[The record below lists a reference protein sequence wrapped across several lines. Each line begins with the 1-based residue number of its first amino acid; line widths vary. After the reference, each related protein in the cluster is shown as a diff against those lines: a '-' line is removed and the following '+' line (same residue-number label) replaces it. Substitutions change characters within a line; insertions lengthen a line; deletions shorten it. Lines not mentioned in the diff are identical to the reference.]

1 MAHISSPLRDQ
12 SVINSLITKEANIF
26 RGNPGC
32 PNRRQ
37 DHKRWGNNPLW
48 SHKQPNIPG
57 RRSEGRWQNHQSP
70 CDSVGFNGCGDSKV
84 QKAIG
89 RLWTNRICG
98 QWHLRGFKLYMRI
111 YHIHIHIWPITDLPA
126 RTSPNSPCPHSSSV
140 ADAPQK
146 IQSMRQVGFINIY
159 RYIVNK
165 KKTYR
170 KKLREWWYCTSWGWS
185 FIPWFTGFYIYIPGG
200 WPWDFWTHQQYHL
213 KSQVSWV
220 LSSTQSDHLELP
232 RLASSIHIKVDGVEA
247 WVSWFLFLAQKKWD
261 KVQK

>member
-126 RTSPNSPCPHSSSV
+126 RTSPNSPCPILHLSLMHLRRFNRCDRLGSLTSTGILSIRKKPIERSCENGGT
-140 ADAPQK
+140 APVEVGRLSHDLQ
-146 IQSMRQVGFINIY
+146 GFIY
-159 RYIVNK
+159 
-165 KKTYR
+165 
-170 KKLREWWYCTSWGWS
+170 TSQVVGLGISEPINSITWS
-185 FIPWFTGFYIYIPGG
+185 
-200 WPWDFWTHQQYHL
+200 L
-213 KSQVSWV
+213 KSRGFWAQHKVTT
-220 LSSTQSDHLELP
+220 LSCHGLP
-232 RLASSIHIKVDGVEA
+232 HPFTSRWMGSRHGCLG
-247 WVSWFLFLAQKKWD
+247 FCF
-261 KVQK
+261 